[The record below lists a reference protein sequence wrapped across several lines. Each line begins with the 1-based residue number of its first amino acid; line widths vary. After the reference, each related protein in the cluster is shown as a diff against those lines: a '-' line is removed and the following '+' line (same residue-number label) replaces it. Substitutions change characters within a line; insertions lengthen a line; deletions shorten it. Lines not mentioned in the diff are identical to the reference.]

1 MQSTLQLAGLGEK
14 HLELYGDADDLH
26 FALLEN
32 FPRLVDGG
40 GYELLRLNGKG
51 GKELILPSEGYTP
64 PQGQNS
70 SFTVVYNIVHYQLS
84 L

>member
-1 MQSTLQLAGLGEK
+1 MGM
-14 HLELYGDADDLH
+14 LH

-51 GKELILPSEGYTP
+51 EKELILIDMPSEGYTP
-64 PQGQNS
+64 HVLIS
-70 SFTVVYNIVHYQLS
+70 S
-84 L
+84 